1 MPDATIDRSRRRLS
15 LSLLLAATCSGVS
28 GRGIAAGRVYRI
40 AYHEDFAPFSQR
52 RDGRMTGIFV
62 SIMDELLVRRLGLT
76 IEHEGFPWARA
87 QQRVKEDLADAFVT
101 VATDERRAFTV
112 PTQEWITQGRLAMF
126 VRADAPE
133 RARLAQIRNIAE
145 LRGFNIGTY
154 LGNSWVKS
162 KFADIEVNYVVN
174 RDSALKMLQAGRLQ
188 VVVDAA
194 NPTHAA
200 LRAAGMTGEIVELP
214 PVLDVS
220 ETHLCIGKQSP
231 LLAHANSI
239 DAQLRRMKADGSLQR
254 LSEIS

>member
-1 MPDATIDRSRRRLS
+1 MSEQNIDRVRRRLN
-15 LSLLLAATCSGVS
+15 LSLLALTACAGMP
-28 GRGIAAGRVYRI
+28 GRGGAAERSFRI

-52 RDGRMTGIFV
+52 DEDRMTGVFV
-62 SIMDELLVRRLGLT
+62 NVMDELLVKRLGLM
-76 IEHEGFPWARA
+76 IKHEGFPWARA
-87 QQRVKEDLADAFVT
+87 QQRVKEGLADAFVT
-101 VATDERRAFTV
+101 VATDERRTFTM
-112 PTQEWITQGRLAMF
+112 PTQEWITQGRLVMF

-145 LRGFNIGTY
+145 LKGYNIGTY

-162 KFADIEVNYVVN
+162 KFAGIEVDYVVN

-194 NPTHAA
+194 NPTRVA

-231 LLAHANSI
+231 LLDHAKSI

-254 LSEIS
+254 LTDIS

>member
-1 MPDATIDRSRRRLS
+1 MSDQTIDRARRRLN
-15 LSLLLAATCSGVS
+15 LSLLALMACGGMS
-28 GRGIAAGRVYRI
+28 GRGSAAESAFRI

-52 RDGRMTGIFV
+52 REGRMAGIF
-62 SIMDELLVRRLGLT
+62 INILDELLVKRLGLT

-87 QQRVKEDLADAFVT
+87 QQRVKEGLADAFVT

-133 RARLAQIRNIAE
+133 RARLAQIRSIAE

-200 LRAAGMTGEIVELP
+200 LRAAGMAGEIVELP

-231 LLAHANSI
+231 LLVHAGNI